1 MDPKPL
7 SQCFN
12 ILQNPADVGGCSHY
26 RMRFPEWALQTIRK
40 DIRFVSSM
48 KLICYPDFFRDIRVV
63 RMQRQV
69 SNAQADYFLKFL
81 WPLSNS
87 LGFWIVY
94 EIDDV
99 IGYEDIPKYNHAKEA
114 FGNEKFFSNVQNML
128 NCADLITVTTEEL
141 KNYYHIKYGVAHE
154 KIIVIPNYLPR
165 WWVGEAYQ
173 PDRISQLYQENIKKP
188 RILLPLSSSHY
199 DLKNAND
206 GVDDLTG
213 IVDFIRAT
221 HRKYQWCFVGHFPKQ
236 IQDLV
241 KAKEVEVWP
250 GSDLLNYPRELY
262 MKKPNVI
269 LAPLQDNTF
278 NRCKSNIKLIE
289 SWSLGIPAIVQ
300 DLAPYSKYTDS
311 TFTDNNSLQNKLD
324 DLFKD
329 KKRYMKTVKRNRHIV
344 DFGDNNAKAGW
355 WLEKNL
361 WHWNR
366 LFTINQKTLR
376 LDLRKK
382 IKDEPEKGLTL
393 DL

>member
-1 MDPKPL
+1 M
-7 SQCFN
+7 SEQVFN

-26 RMRFPEWALQTIRK
+26 RMRFPEWALQTIRR

-63 RMQRQV
+63 RLQRQV

-81 WPLSNS
+81 YPLSNS

-99 IGYEDIPKYNHAKEA
+99 IGYEDIPAYNHAKEA

-128 NCADLITVTTEEL
+128 NCSDFITVTTDNL
-141 KNYYHIKYGVAHE
+141 KNYYHTKYGIPEA

-173 PDRISQLYQENIKKP
+173 PDRIIELYQDNIKKP

-199 DLKNAND
+199 DLKNVNNN
-206 GVDDLTG
+206 VDDLSG
-213 IVDFIRAT
+213 ITDFIRST
-221 HRKYQWCFVGHFPKQ
+221 CQKYQWCFIGHCPRQ
-236 IQDLV
+236 LEDLARD
-241 KAKEVEVWP
+241 KKIEIWP

-269 LAPLQDNTF
+269 LAPLQDNVF
-278 NRCKSNIKLIE
+278 NRAKSNIKLLE
-289 SWSLGIPAIVQ
+289 SWALGVPAIVQ
-300 DLAPYSKYTDS
+300 NLEPYAKYTDS
-311 TFTDNNSLQNKLD
+311 LFSNNNELQNQLD
-324 DLFKD
+324 SLFSD
-329 KKRYMKTVKRNRHIV
+329 KKRYMKIVKNNRRIV
-344 DFGDNNAKAGW
+344 DFGDKHAPNGW

-361 WHWNR
+361 GKWNQ

-376 LDLRKK
+376 LDIRKK
-382 IKDEPEKGLTL
+382 MNESNEKGLTI